1 MICGGRSQGTDAV
14 DVGMRA
20 KLVLPTSFLHAAST
34 SHAPACLARIRT
46 VLQQLLLSRADSTLS
61 QQGRIWYAQTTSY
74 CLSRTRQ
81 HTGFYSP
88 PKISTNVV
96 QPSNNVLPSGSF
108 SHARRS
114 PPVTF
119 DNCTE
124 TGSQVFHIVP
134 SATQYAAKASTRDAL
149 VLDVWD

>member
-1 MICGGRSQGTDAV
+1 VVCGGRSQDTDAV

-20 KLVLPTSFLHAAST
+20 KLAGPTSFLHAAFT
-34 SHAPACLARIRT
+34 SHAPACSDT
-46 VLQQLLLSRADSTLS
+46 PVLQRLLLSRADSTSS
-61 QQGRIWYAQTTSY
+61 QQRRVSYSQTTSY
-74 CLSRTRQ
+74 CVSGTKQ
-81 HTGFYSP
+81 HTGVHSP

-119 DNCTE
+119 ENCTE
-124 TGSQVFHIVP
+124 TGSQVFHIAP
-134 SATQYAAKASTRDAL
+134 SATQNAAKASTRDAL
-149 VLDVWD
+149 AFDVWD